1 MVDRFRYPPE
11 NVISGVM
18 DLIVHET
25 GRPPARVQMVPGQG
39 GYIIRV
45 EMPDLPKRVID
56 RLGKV
61 LPRGYELATTCM
73 KSWEVDR

>member
-1 MVDRFRYPPE
+1 MIDRFRYPPE
-11 NVISGVM
+11 NVIAGVM

-25 GRPPARVQMVPGQG
+25 GRAPDRVQLVPGND

-45 EMPDLPKRVID
+45 ESPDLPKKVVEQ
-56 RLGKV
+56 LGKV